1 MKIQVHEILLIMKVA
16 KELLRSCPEVA
27 DKVEKLL
34 ADEVYTLI
42 GDSCL
47 TVNQLSTHLTI
58 TTEELE
64 KLFTIAR
71 KT

>member
-27 DKVEKLL
+27 NKVEKLL

-71 KT
+71 KI

>member
-27 DKVEKLL
+27 NKVEKLL

>member
-1 MKIQVHEILLIMKVA
+1 MKIQVHEILLTMKVA

-27 DKVEKLL
+27 EKLEKLL
-34 ADEVYTLI
+34 ANEVYTLTE
-42 GDSCL
+42 DSCL

-64 KLFTIAR
+64 NLFTIAR
-71 KT
+71 KK